1 MELEKRKL
9 EEEKLRDE
17 LENDLDKVLEE
28 SAEGLDALDN
38 EDVVRNL
45 DHGNHGDRSMHIE
58 RE

>member
-17 LENDLDKVLEE
+17 LEHDLDKVLEE

-45 DHGNHGDRSMHIE
+45 DHGNHGDR
-58 RE
+58 R